1 MSKGLTAIRD
11 AAREYVS
18 ALEARRDARREMAY
32 AAIGYGEREKAS
44 AEDRIA
50 EAETTREY
58 RAAVSRT
65 RKALARLERLL
76 AIEPRTLRFEAS
88 K

>member
-1 MSKGLTAIRD
+1 MSTGLNAIRD

-18 ALEARRDARREMAY
+18 ALEARRVARREMMDAVD
-32 AAIGYGEREKAS
+32 RV
-44 AEDRIA
+44 AEM
-50 EAETTREY
+50 ETTREY

-65 RKALARLERLL
+65 RRALARLERLL
-76 AIEPRTLRFEAS
+76 AIEPRVVRIEAS

>member
-1 MSKGLTAIRD
+1 MSTGLNAIRD

-18 ALEARRDARREMAY
+18 ALEARRVARREMTD
-32 AAIGYGEREKAS
+32 AADRV
-44 AEDRIA
+44 AET
-50 EAETTREY
+50 ETTREY

-65 RKALARLERLL
+65 RRALARLERLL
-76 AIEPRTLRFEAS
+76 AIEPRVVRTEAS